1 MTLSSTYDGA
11 FLARIV
17 ININIKNI
25 KHKYTT
31 DHRWKIKSLVDLVFW
46 IAERAAVEFNLS
58 LKIS

>member
-31 DHRWKIKSLVDLVFW
+31 DHR
-46 IAERAAVEFNLS
+46 
-58 LKIS
+58 